1 MKAIESTFIE
11 AINDKRLYPVVGCI
25 YKHPKTTVNKFTND
39 FMLLLL
45 EKISLEKKEII
56 LLDYFNVNPLHSDLD
71 KETSNFMDNIYSNSF
86 FQ

>member
-11 AINDKRLYPVVGCI
+11 AINDKRLYTVVGCI

-45 EKISLEKKEII
+45 EKISLEKKRDNTIR
-56 LLDYFNVNPLHSDLD
+56 LL
-71 KETSNFMDNIYSNSF
+71 
-86 FQ
+86 